1 MKKPKFKVSDF
12 YKDEFVD
19 FASYSTIRMIG
30 SAIDGMKNVHRKIFY
45 TVLDKNIKNDIKLT
59 QLNSKCAE
67 YAEYLHGD
75 MTSSIANLAQNFAGS
90 NNLPMLAAEG
100 NFGDRFT
107 NEPSAGRYIY
117 TYGLPILFNI
127 IDKKDDP
134 ILIEQHF
141 EGAQIEPRFYLP
153 SLPMLLVN
161 GSNGIASGYK
171 QSILPRDPKA
181 IMKYLKGRLNGTIT
195 KKKLEIAPYF
205 EGFNGTVEK
214 GELPNQWMIC
224 GTFKKVNTS
233 TIEVTEIPVGIE
245 LAKYI
250 KILHGLKDAGK
261 IVSFKDNS
269 NKNVFNFTIKYNRTS
284 LAKLSDDQ
292 IMNQL
297 KLIKKE
303 SELYNAVDEN
313 MNVRTFKNIHEIMD
327 YYIDVKM
334 RYMTQRKQALI
345 DEMNKN
351 IPEDISRYTFIKMIV
366 TDKLVINKRATDV
379 IIKDLDKADKIIK
392 INDSYNYLLNMSI
405 QSLTKE
411 KMKALEE
418 IIKEKKAK
426 LKLIKGT
433 SESDMWIDDLSNI
446 KL

>member
-1 MKKPKFKVSDF
+1 MKNNKLQVTDF
-12 YKDEFVD
+12 FNDEFVD

-45 TVLDKNIKNDIKLT
+45 TVLDKNIKTDKKLT
-59 QLNSKCAE
+59 QLNSIVAE
-67 YAEYLHGD
+67 YSEYLHGD
-75 MTSSIANLAQNFAGS
+75 MTMAIANLAQNFAGS

-100 NFGDRFT
+100 NFGNRFT

-117 TYGLPILFNI
+117 TYGLPVLFNM
-127 IDKKDDP
+127 IDKRDDK
-134 ILIEQHF
+134 ILIEQFF
-141 EGAQIEPRFYLP
+141 EGSKIEPRFYLP

-161 GSNGIASGYK
+161 GSNGIASGFK
-171 QSILPRDPKA
+171 QSILPRDPKE
-181 IMKYLKGRLNGTIT
+181 IMKYLKGRLSGKIS
-195 KKKLEIAPYF
+195 KKRFNVAPYF
-205 EGFNGTVEK
+205 EGFNGTVEQ
-214 GELPNQWMIC
+214 GEEPHQWNIC
-224 GTFKKVNTS
+224 GTFKKINTA

-250 KILHGLKDAGK
+250 KMLHDLKDKGK
-261 IVSFKDNS
+261 IVNFKDNS
-269 NKNVFNFTIKYNRTS
+269 NKNVFNFTIKYNRTA
-284 LAKLSDDQ
+284 LAKLSDEQ
-292 IMNQL
+292 IMQQL

-313 MNVRTFKNIHEIMD
+313 MNVRTFKDVHEIID

-334 RYMTQRKQALI
+334 RYMAKRKQSLI
-345 DEMNKN
+345 DNIN
-351 IPEDISRYTFIKMIV
+351 QAIPEDVSRYTFIKMIV
-366 TDKLVINKRATDV
+366 TDKLVINKRSTEV

-418 IIKEKKAK
+418 IIKEKKIQ
-426 LKLIKGT
+426 LKLIKDT
-433 SESDMWIDDLSNI
+433 SESNMWASDLAVT

>member
-1 MKKPKFKVSDF
+1 MKTKKFNVSDF

-45 TVLDKNIKNDIKLT
+45 TVLDKNIKTDIKLT

-75 MTSSIANLAQNFAGS
+75 MTMAIANLAQNFAGS
-90 NNLPMLAAEG
+90 NNLPLLAAEG
-100 NFGDRFT
+100 NFGNRFT

-117 TYGLPILFNI
+117 TYGLPVLFNM
-127 IDKKDDP
+127 IDKQDDK
-134 ILIEQHF
+134 ILIEQFF
-141 EGAQIEPRFYLP
+141 EGSKIEPRFYLP
-153 SLPMLLVN
+153 TLPMLLVN
-161 GSNGIASGYK
+161 GSNGIASGFK
-171 QSILPRDPKA
+171 QAILPRDPKE
-181 IMKYLKGRLNGTIT
+181 IMKYLKGRLSGKIT
-195 KKKLEIAPYF
+195 KKQYSPAPYF
-205 EGFNGTVEK
+205 EGFNGTVEP
-214 GELPNQWMIC
+214 GELPHQWLIC
-224 GTFKKVNTS
+224 GTFKKVNTN
-233 TIEVTEIPVGIE
+233 TVEVTEIPVGIE

-250 KILHGLKDAGK
+250 KILHDLKDKGK

-269 NKNVFNFTIKYNRTS
+269 NKNVFNFTIKYNRTN
-284 LAKLSDDQ
+284 LAKLSDEQ

-313 MNVRTFKNIHEIMD
+313 MNVRTFKNVHEIMD
-327 YYIDVKM
+327 YYIDVKL
-334 RYMTQRKQALI
+334 RYMTKRKQSLI
-345 DEMNKN
+345 NDLNIS
-351 IPEDISRYTFIKMIV
+351 IPEDVSRYTFIKMIV

-411 KMKALEE
+411 KMKVLEE
-418 IIKEKKAK
+418 AIKEKKAK
-426 LKLIKGT
+426 LKLIKDT
-433 SESDMWIDDLSNI
+433 TENEMWTADLAGM